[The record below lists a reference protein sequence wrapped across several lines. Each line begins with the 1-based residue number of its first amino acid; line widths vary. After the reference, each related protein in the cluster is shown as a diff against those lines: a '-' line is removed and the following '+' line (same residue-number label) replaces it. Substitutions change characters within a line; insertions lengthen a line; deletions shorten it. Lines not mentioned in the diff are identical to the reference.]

1 MELILISSS
10 KLKIM
15 LSSEDMAKYSLDAK
29 AADYD
34 DTATRRAFWSILDDV
49 KIQTGFNAAGDRVFI
64 QLYPLR
70 EGGCEMFVTKMG
82 LLCCED
88 DPKTKKSSRNGA
100 KNGKMLVDR
109 LGTSCGGERVEAY
122 VFDDLSALLAVC
134 RRLHARKWR
143 GKSEAYKG
151 RGGKYYLVLS
161 ERTAPPAGTLDRLC
175 FIGEYGRVENADT
188 VRLYIREHATCICP
202 ERAVQTLSVL

>member
-1 MELILISSS
+1 MELIRISPS

-15 LSSEDMAKYSLDAK
+15 LSCEDMAKYSLDAMT
-29 AADYD
+29 ADYD

-82 LLCCED
+82 LLCNED
-88 DPKTKKSSRNGA
+88 DQKTKKYSRHPS
-100 KNGKMLVDR
+100 KNGKTLVDK
-109 LGTSCGGERVEAY
+109 LGTTYGDERVEAF

-143 GKSEAYKG
+143 GKSEAYKTTD
-151 RGGKYYLVLS
+151 GKYYLILG
-161 ERTAPPAGTLDRLC
+161 ERAVPVANTLDRLS
-175 FIGEYGRVENADT
+175 FIGEYGKTENADT
-188 VRLYIREHATCICP
+188 VRLYIREHADCICP
-202 ERAVQTLSVL
+202 ERAVQTLGIL